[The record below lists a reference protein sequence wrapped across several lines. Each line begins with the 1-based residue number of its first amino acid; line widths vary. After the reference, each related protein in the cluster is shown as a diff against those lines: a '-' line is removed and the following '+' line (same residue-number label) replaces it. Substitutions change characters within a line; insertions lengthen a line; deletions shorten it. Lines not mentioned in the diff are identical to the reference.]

1 MTFTVEWFALF
12 EKQNVLIRESQ
23 EREAQLPTISCFTV
37 HISMSEVLE
46 IMVSEG
52 HFKGNEAK
60 QCLVF
65 LKVYILMSIVT
76 EDEVPFILSKIL
88 ISFVGNM

>member
-1 MTFTVEWFALF
+1 
-12 EKQNVLIRESQ
+12 
-23 EREAQLPTISCFTV
+23 
-37 HISMSEVLE
+37 MSEVLE